1 MQNVTASSKPSKI
14 KTILFAWFIAGTLDM
29 VGALL
34 VYVVILKKV
43 SAEKIVRGI
52 ARGIFK
58 NDAMSGGSEM
68 IFYGV
73 AFHYLIALLFTI
85 FFFLIFPYI
94 PFFRKQKILGGLL
107 YGLFVWAV
115 MNLIVLRIVFP
126 NPAPITF
133 KGAWI
138 GASILMVMIG
148 LPLSYFANRYYANKN
163 SLRR

>member
-1 MQNVTASSKPSKI
+1 MQNLTASSPRSPI
-14 KTILFAWFIAGTLDM
+14 KTILLAWLVAGTLDM
-29 VGALL
+29 LGALL
-34 VYVVILKKV
+34 VYTVILKKV
-43 SAEKIVRGI
+43 TVEKLVRGI

-58 NDAMSGGSEM
+58 NEAMTGGTEM

-73 AFHYLIALLFTI
+73 AFHYFIAFAFTL

-94 PFFRKQKILGGLL
+94 SFFRKQKIIGGLL
-107 YGLFVWAV
+107 YGLFVWAI

-148 LPLSYFANRYYANKN
+148 LPLSYFANKYYANKN
-163 SLRR
+163 RLA